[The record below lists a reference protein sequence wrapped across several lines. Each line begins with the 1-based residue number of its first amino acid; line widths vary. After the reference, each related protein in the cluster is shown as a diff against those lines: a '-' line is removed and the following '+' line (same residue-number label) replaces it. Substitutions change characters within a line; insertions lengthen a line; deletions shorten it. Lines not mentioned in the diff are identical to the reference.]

1 MLKRITERKFYV
13 AGRGLST
20 VGSLLLALI
29 YSSDLGLVNR
39 SILAMIMAVNSLC
52 WVLLT
57 SGSTLTLRKLGSVRD
72 LRRYFPSFVSLF
84 LLQLLTTIILCVS
97 LILIYSI
104 LKVTLPLPLFWTSL
118 VYILCSGLHL
128 FSIEVI
134 TALKKFKLV
143 AQLEIFTILLQFAL
157 YFLFNFFTGS
167 SIAISLLL
175 SLSCSYLII
184 FLASLVIVLKC
195 FDGALHLE
203 NPKKFW
209 KLTNGNHS
217 LGPILGIMDR
227 LDRLLIGF
235 FLATPLLGAY
245 AVSSSLITLVRF
257 IPDAVSRILVA
268 QNHDSLRIPKLSKV
282 PLIILSSTIILLTIE
297 SIRSIVTLFLGAEW
311 LVPYTVL
318 LFMALQELVRGW
330 YQIVANR
337 LIARDFS
344 AQVHKVSVVI
354 PIVTLLTC
362 SLLIHRFGLIIVP
375 ITFSF
380 GFFLG
385 LWVLGKT
392 K

>member
-1 MLKRITERKFYV
+1 MLKRITERKFYM

-20 VGSLLLALI
+20 IGALLFALI
-29 YSSDLGLVNR
+29 YSNDLGLINR
-39 SILAMIMAVNSLC
+39 SILAMIMTVNSLS
-52 WVLLT
+52 WILLT
-57 SGSTLTLRKLGSVRD
+57 SGSTLTLRKLGSGRD

-84 LLQLLTTIILCVS
+84 LLQLIMTMILCVI
-97 LILIYSI
+97 LILIYSV
-104 LKVTLPLPLFWTSL
+104 LKVSLPLPLFWTSL

-143 AQLEIFTILLQFAL
+143 AQLEIFTILLQFTL
-157 YFLFNFFTGS
+157 YFLFKFFTGS

-175 SLSCSYLII
+175 SFSCSYITV
-184 FLASLVIVLKC
+184 FSASLAVVLKC
-195 FDGALHLE
+195 FDGSLHLE
-203 NPKKFW
+203 NPKQFW

-227 LDRLLIGF
+227 SDRVLIGF

-245 AVSSSLITLVRF
+245 AVSNSLITVVRF

-268 QNHDSLRIPKLSKV
+268 RNYDSLRIPKLSKV
-282 PLIILSSTIILLTIE
+282 SSIILSGTIILLAIELTRSVTTI
-297 SIRSIVTLFLGAEW
+297 FLGAEW

-375 ITFSF
+375 ITFSS
-380 GFFLG
+380 GYFLG